1 MIAVDAR
8 QLASWLISAIVVLA
22 ILVIGRPLLSPLA
35 FAILMWA
42 ILNAITDF
50 LQRQHLPRALAWA
63 ASLVLIAAVLY
74 SIARVLGN
82 ETDAVAAEAPAYFA
96 KLQRLATST
105 LTFLHIGR
113 GARFSDIFS
122 TASVASVVGQVAA
135 LAGGFLF
142 TLAMVIVYVGF
153 LLAEQRHLP
162 EKLRRLQQ
170 NPTRRDEAGQVVQE
184 VAHQVQAYLGV
195 CTLLSAIMGLATY
208 VLLLVMHVSFAGFWA
223 LILFLATY
231 IPTIGAVAV
240 LLPALMALLQFGTF
254 GSFLIVAISLGV
266 LHFVLANVVATIMLG
281 RTLNLSPLAL
291 ILSLTFWGL
300 IWGVGGLFLAVPLTG
315 ALAIVCRYVEG
326 LKWVGVVLA
335 GPEAPPEQHTRMVVP
350 KNEK

>member
-8 QLASWLISAIVVLA
+8 QLASWLVSAMVILA
-22 ILVIGRPLLSPLA
+22 ILVVGRPLLSPLA
-35 FAILMWA
+35 FAVLIWA

-50 LQRQHLPRALAWA
+50 LERLRLPRAVAWA
-63 ASLVLIAAVLY
+63 VSLILIAGVLY

-96 KLQRLATST
+96 KLQRLAMSA

-113 GARFSDIFS
+113 GARLSDIFS
-122 TASVASVVGQVAA
+122 TANVAAVIGQVAA
-135 LAGGFLF
+135 SAGAFLF

-153 LLAEQRHLP
+153 LLAEQRYLP
-162 EKLRRLQQ
+162 GKLSRLQR
-170 NPTRRDEAGQVVQE
+170 NPARRDEAGQVIQA
-184 VAHQVQAYLGV
+184 VARQVQAYLGV

-208 VLLLVMHVSFAGFWA
+208 ALLLVMHVSFAGFWA

-231 IPTIGAVAV
+231 IPTVGAVAV

-254 GSFLIVAISLGV
+254 GSFLIIAISLGL
-266 LHFVLANVVATIMLG
+266 LHFVLANVIATIMLG

-300 IWGVGGLFLAVPLTG
+300 IWGIGGLFLAVPITG
-315 ALAIVCRYVEG
+315 ALAIVCRHIGG
-326 LKWVGVVLA
+326 LNWVGVVLA
-335 GPEAPPEQHTRMVVP
+335 GPESSPEKQQLRP
-350 KNEK
+350 IGR

>member
-8 QLASWLISAIVVLA
+8 QMASWMICGVIILA
-22 ILVIGRPLLSPLA
+22 ILVVGRPLLSPLA
-35 FAILMWA
+35 FAVLIWA
-42 ILNAITDF
+42 ILNAVTDF
-50 LQRQHLPRALAWA
+50 LERMRLPPPIAWG
-63 ASLVLIAAVLY
+63 ASLVVIAGVLY

-82 ETDAVAAEAPAYFA
+82 ETDAVAAEAPQYFA
-96 KLQRLATST
+96 RLQHLAEKA
-105 LTFLHIGR
+105 LLFLHLGR
-113 GARFSDIFS
+113 GARLSDIFS
-122 TASVASVVGQVAA
+122 TASVASMVGQVAA
-135 LAGGFLF
+135 SAGAFLF
-142 TLAMVIVYVGF
+142 TLAMVLVYVGF

-170 NPTRRDEAGQVVQE
+170 NPARRDETGQVLQA
-184 VAHQVQAYLGV
+184 VATQVQAYLGV
-195 CTLLSAIMGLATY
+195 CTFLSAVMGVATY
-208 VLLLVMHVSFAGFWA
+208 VLLMAMGVSFAGFWA

-254 GSFLIVAISLGV
+254 APFLIVAVSLGV
-266 LHFVLANVVATIMLG
+266 LHFVLANVVSTIMLG

-315 ALAIVCRYVEG
+315 ALAIVCRHVEG
-326 LKWVGVVLA
+326 LNWVGIALA
-335 GPEAPPEQHTRMVVP
+335 GPDPRQ
-350 KNEK
+350 EKKAIRASSTDA